1 VARLTKAQIAQAE
14 ADKFRATVVSL
25 LNIRHPDWSDW
36 EWRWLNDE
44 ARRKSDYRYTENE
57 QAVLDRLLVYA
68 KSFAEYAGYSVQELI
83 AIAYPYRYDLNEEEQ
98 EFVEQLRAWGAT
110 ELKRRQIQALAAI
123 CRRCENIGRD
133 PLADHV
139 EQEAV

>member
-1 VARLTKAQIAQAE
+1 LARLTKAQIAQAE
-14 ADKFRATVVSL
+14 ADRFRSTVVSL
-25 LNIRHPDWSDW
+25 LNLRHSDWNDW

-44 ARRKSDYRYTENE
+44 ARRKADYRYTENE

-83 AIAYPYRYDLNEEEQ
+83 AIAYPYRCDLNEEEQ
-98 EFVEQLRAWGAT
+98 EFVEQVHAWRAT

-123 CRRCENIGRD
+123 CRRGEDIGRD
-133 PLADHV
+133 PLKDHV
-139 EQEAV
+139 EREAV